1 MFGRDDLKE
10 IREALQICG
19 CDMNAFKRWQRKYE
33 KLVKQMPSVREQYE
47 NALRTTQEV
56 YVIAQE
62 LERLIVQNQIRER
75 ENMKDFSA
83 LLKDLKK
90 VQNSFDHEFIISRE
104 DREFHSTY
112 ESILR
117 LGTKALEDVQQKL
130 ILQSEIEN
138 LIALTKEG
146 LERER
151 PELFALTFFYL
162 EHSNAEL
169 AELNFAQKVDRVMQI
184 YNNDFIKP
192 IENQL
197 IFCIKQAQA
206 ISDRYEGCLD
216 KKSQK
221 LLAEIAP
228 FAEAGNEMM
237 NPEERALLVLKN
249 ICHV

>member
-138 LIALTKEG
+138 LLALLKEN
-146 LERER
+146 LEKEEPRLE
-151 PELFALTFFYL
+151 ALCFFY
-162 EHSNAEL
+162 
-169 AELNFAQKVDRVMQI
+169 Q
-184 YNNDFIKP
+184 
-192 IENQL
+192 
-197 IFCIKQAQA
+197 
-206 ISDRYEGCLD
+206 
-216 KKSQK
+216 
-221 LLAEIAP
+221 
-228 FAEAGNEMM
+228 
-237 NPEERALLVLKN
+237 
-249 ICHV
+249 